1 MEHREQIIGG
11 VARRAQA
18 KPGVETRKHI
28 HRETRSWI
36 RANGAK
42 ERLS

>member
-11 VARRAQA
+11 VARRAEA

-28 HRETRSWI
+28 HRETPLMDSLQPGK
-36 RANGAK
+36 RA
-42 ERLS
+42 